1 MTVLRKRRMKMR
13 LYHIALKEIKHR
25 KIRTVYTA
33 IGIAVSMSMLIGVV
47 ITANSAKKE
56 VINTIAKYG
65 HSLTIIPAVEKTT
78 SLRMFGIATGQY
90 LPEESLPEIER
101 VYDKAIRSGWEKMGG
116 LVLGAG
122 TIGGVDDFQ
131 KPTFAPRLYE
141 ETTVNGIN
149 VIVGGVELN
158 KELIARFWWDV
169 EKGRFLGGDIEDIY
183 TPSLQPKFNGNE
195 AEALLGSL
203 FAQISGLR
211 IGDTVNIVGTPLKVV
226 GILNE
231 TDSPDDYMI
240 FTHLKIAQEIFGKQ
254 GLISMINVRAMC
266 PKCPVGDAAIAI
278 SQKIVGVRATAQKEI
293 ATAQSKIFMNT
304 ANVIM
309 GFLIISL
316 ILSCIGAFNM
326 MMNSIYSRI
335 REIGLLK
342 AFGVSKPQ
350 LIVLFLYEAIIIGLI
365 GGIIGFGVGTGLAY
379 LIGPLLFEDIIIKI
393 PLRYLLVSIVLS
405 TLCSTLASIYPAFY
419 AAKIRVVEAF
429 RAL

>member
-1 MTVLRKRRMKMR
+1 MK
-13 LYHIALKEIKHR
+13 LYHIALKEIRRR
-25 KIRTVYTA
+25 KIRTIYTA

-56 VINTIAKYG
+56 VLNTIAKYG
-65 HSLTIIPAVEKTT
+65 HSLTIIPAVEKVT

-90 LPEESLPEIER
+90 IPEESLPEIEK
-101 VYDKAIRSGWEKMGG
+101 VYDKAIRAGWEKMGG

-122 TIGGVDDFQ
+122 TIGGIDDFQ

-149 VIVGGVELN
+149 VIVGGVDID

-169 EKGRFLGGDIEDIY
+169 EKGRFIEEDMD
-183 TPSLQPKFNGNE
+183 
-195 AEALLGSL
+195 ALLGSL
-203 FAQISGLR
+203 FAQSAGLR
-211 IGDTVNIVGTPLKVV
+211 IGDTVTIVGTPLKVV

-240 FTHLKIAQEIFGKQ
+240 FTHLKTAQKIFGKQ

-293 ATAQSKIFMNT
+293 ATAQSKIFRNT

-316 ILSCIGAFNM
+316 ILSCIGVFNM

-342 AFGVSKPQ
+342 AFGVSKLQ
-350 LIVLFLYEAIIIGLI
+350 LIILFLYEAIVIGII
-365 GGIIGFGVGTGLAY
+365 GGIIGFAVGTGLAY

-393 PLRYLLVSIVLS
+393 PIRYLLVSIILS

>member
-1 MTVLRKRRMKMR
+1 MR
-13 LYHIALKEIKHR
+13 IYHIALKEIRHR
-25 KIRTVYTA
+25 KIRTIYTSL
-33 IGIAVSMSMLIGVV
+33 GIAISMSMLIGVI

-56 VINTIAKYG
+56 VLGTIAKYG
-65 HSLTIIPAVEKTT
+65 HSLTIIPAVEKTS

-90 LPEESLPEIER
+90 IQAEVAPEIEK

-116 LVLGAG
+116 VILGAG

-158 KELIARFWWDV
+158 KELVARFWWDV
-169 EKGRFLGGDIEDIY
+169 DKGKFIEGDSEVMLGNIFG
-183 TPSLQPKFNGNE
+183 QM
-195 AEALLGSL
+195 
-203 FAQISGLR
+203 SGLR
-211 IGDTVNIVGTPLKVV
+211 VGDTIRIVNEPLKVV

-240 FTHLKIAQEIFGKQ
+240 FTPLKTAQRIFGKQ
-254 GLISMINVRAMC
+254 GYISMINVRAMC
-266 PKCPVGDAAIAI
+266 PKCPVGDAAIEI
-278 SQKIVGVRATAQKEI
+278 NKKIVGVRATSQKEI
-293 ATAQSKIFMNT
+293 ATAQSKIFRNT
-304 ANVIM
+304 TNIMM

-316 ILSCIGAFNM
+316 ILSCLGVFNM

-342 AFGVSKPQ
+342 AFGVSKRQ
-350 LIVLFLYEAIIIGLI
+350 LIMLFLYEAIVIGLI

-379 LIGPLLFEDIIIKI
+379 AVGPILFEDLVIKI
-393 PLRYLLVSIVLS
+393 PLRYFLVSIILS
-405 TLCSTLASIYPAFY
+405 TLCSTLASIYPSFY

>member
-1 MTVLRKRRMKMR
+1 MKI
-13 LYHIALKEIKHR
+13 YHVALKEIRHR
-25 KIRTVYTA
+25 KIRTIYTA
-33 IGIAVSMSMLIGVV
+33 MGIAISMSMLIGVI

-56 VINTIAKYG
+56 VLNTIAKYG
-65 HSLTIIPAVEKTT
+65 HSLTIIPAVEKST

-90 LPEESLPEIER
+90 IPEEAAPAIEK
-101 VYDKAIRSGWEKMGG
+101 VYDEAIRSGWEKLGG
-116 LVLGAG
+116 MVLGGG

-141 ETTVNGIN
+141 ETTVNGVS

-158 KELIARFWWDV
+158 KELVSRFWWDIQ
-169 EKGRFLGGDIEDIY
+169 KGNFIEGEHD
-183 TPSLQPKFNGNE
+183 
-195 AEALLGSL
+195 ALLGSI
-203 FAQISGLR
+203 FAQMSGLKV
-211 IGDTVNIVGTPLKVV
+211 GDTITVVKTSLKVV

-240 FTHLKIAQEIFGKQ
+240 FTPLRTAQKIFGKQ
-254 GLISMINVRAMC
+254 GLISMMNVRAMC

-278 SQKIVGVRATAQKEI
+278 SKKIVGVRATSQKEI
-293 ATAQSKIFMNT
+293 ATAQSKIFRNT

-316 ILSCIGAFNM
+316 ILSCLGVFNM

-342 AFGVSKPQ
+342 AFGISKQQ
-350 LIVLFLYEAIIIGLI
+350 LIMLFLYESVVIGLI
-365 GGIIGFGVGTGLAY
+365 GGVIGFIVGAGLAY
-379 LIGPLLFEDIIIKI
+379 AIGPALFEDLVVKV
-393 PLRYLLVSIVLS
+393 PLRYLFISIVLS
-405 TLCSTLASIYPAFY
+405 TICGTIASVYPAFH
-419 AAKIRVVEAF
+419 AARIRVVEAF

>member
-1 MTVLRKRRMKMR
+1 MR
-13 LYHIALKEIKHR
+13 LYHVSLKEIKHR
-25 KIRTVYTA
+25 KIRTIYTA
-33 IGIAVSMSMLIGVV
+33 MGIAISMSMLIGVA
-47 ITANSAKKE
+47 ITSNSAKKE
-56 VINTIAKYG
+56 ILNTIAKYG
-65 HSLTIIPAVEKTT
+65 HSLTIIPAVEKST

-90 LPEESLPEIER
+90 IPEESMPEIEK

-169 EKGRFLGGDIEDIY
+169 EKGRFIEGDMD
-183 TPSLQPKFNGNE
+183 
-195 AEALLGSL
+195 ALLGSL
-203 FAQISGLR
+203 FAQTSGLR
-211 IGDTVNIVGTPLKVV
+211 IGDTVTVVGTPLKVV

-231 TDSPDDYMI
+231 TDAPDDYMI
-240 FTHLKIAQEIFGKQ
+240 FTHLKTAQKIFGKQ
-254 GLISMINVRAMC
+254 SLISMVNVRAMC

-278 SQKIVGVRATAQKEI
+278 SQKIIGVRATAQKEI
-293 ATAQSKIFMNT
+293 ATAQSKIFRNT

-316 ILSCIGAFNM
+316 ILSCIGVFNM

-342 AFGVSKPQ
+342 AFGVSKQQ
-350 LIVLFLYEAIIIGLI
+350 LILLFLYEAIIIGII
-365 GGIIGFGVGTGLAY
+365 GGIIGFGVGTGMAY
-379 LIGPLLFEDIIIKI
+379 IVGPILFEDILIKI
-393 PLRYLLVSIVLS
+393 PLRYLMVSIVLS
-405 TLCSTLASIYPAFY
+405 TLCSILASIYPAFY
-419 AAKIRVVEAF
+419 GAKIRVVEAF